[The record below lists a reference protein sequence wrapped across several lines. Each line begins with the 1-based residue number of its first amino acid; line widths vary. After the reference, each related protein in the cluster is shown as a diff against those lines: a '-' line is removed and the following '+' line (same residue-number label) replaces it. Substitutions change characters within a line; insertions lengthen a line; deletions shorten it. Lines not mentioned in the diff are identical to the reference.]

1 MDILYLVDRL
11 ENLIASSRKMP
22 LLNQIIIKEG
32 ELFGIVDQMRTS
44 IPDEIKQARRII
56 QDKER
61 IIAQAQADAASILA
75 RAREETERVMNR
87 EGLLQAAE
95 ERSQELVQQAN
106 RQAQDMLRQAE
117 EYSERLKVEADG
129 YVIETLRALRE
140 HLMSIETDIGRTIL
154 SVERGL
160 ESLEQPPDEMEPAD
174 DGEGD
179 EDQLP
184 SDPPPAPRRAS
195 LATDT
200 TGGPTYS

>member
-1 MDILYLVDRL
+1 
-11 ENLIASSRKMP
+11 
-22 LLNQIIIKEG
+22 
-32 ELFGIVDQMRTS
+32 
-44 IPDEIKQARRII
+44 
-56 QDKER
+56 
-61 IIAQAQADAASILA
+61 
-75 RAREETERVMNR
+75 
-87 EGLLQAAE
+87 
-95 ERSQELVQQAN
+95 
-106 RQAQDMLRQAE
+106 
-117 EYSERLKVEADG
+117 
-129 YVIETLRALRE
+129 
-140 HLMSIETDIGRTIL
+140 MSIETDIGRTIL

>member
-44 IPDEIKQARRII
+44 IPDEIKQARRVI

-61 IIAQAQADAASILA
+61 IIAQAQADAAGILA

-95 ERSQELVQQAN
+95 ERSQELVQQAD
-106 RQAQDMLRQAE
+106 RQAQDMLRRAE
-117 EYSERLKVEADG
+117 EYSDRLKVEADG

-160 ESLEQPPDEMEPAD
+160 ESLEQPDEMEPAD
-174 DGEGD
+174 DGQVD

-184 SDPPPAPRRAS
+184 PDPSSAPRRAS